1 MKFNGN
7 EAPNKHHF
15 NFLKNPIP
23 ETQKLQ
29 TNKDKSN
36 GDEELRNAPVRWL
49 PRRFLNAIEH
59 AFRGQST
66 KDDTGHTEGLVDGA
80 CPAGEDAAI
89 PDSRE
94 GAVSRQLG
102 ELEAV
107 LLAQVAGKAW
117 VLAEG
122 LVQISSQLEF
132 RRQQPAMVVPDIGIF
147 LRN

>member
-1 MKFNGN
+1 M
-7 EAPNKHHF
+7 ER
-15 NFLKNPIP
+15 KNL
-23 ETQKLQ
+23 E
-29 TNKDKSN
+29 
-36 GDEELRNAPVRWL
+36 NAPVRWL

-80 CPAGEDAAI
+80 CAAGEDAAV
-89 PDSRE
+89 PDARE
-94 GAVSRQLG
+94 GAVSGQLG

-122 LVQISSQLEF
+122 LVQISSQLVF
-132 RRQQPAMVVPDIGIF
+132 RRQQPAMVVSDIGIF